1 MHSYFL
7 FMCQTENMLPYE
19 KWSFKACVPTS
30 NETLCN
36 NTPTE
41 YTSAMT
47 NRRSL
52 ELTKV
57 AHIYP
62 APMLHLHKPQSYLQS
77 HTPISVVKYMHK
89 TTNLTKV
96 YSSQFS
102 CHIHCIN
109 RWSLKSINNGGPGI
123 LVGIKGLPF
132 SQH

>member
-1 MHSYFL
+1 MQVCAFIFFVHVSGR
-7 FMCQTENMLPYE
+7 
-19 KWSFKACVPTS
+19 KWSFTACVPTS

-52 ELTKV
+52 RLST
-57 AHIYP
+57 YTQ
-62 APMLHLHKPQSYLQS
+62 HLRYTCINRKNIDISYLQS

-102 CHIHCIN
+102 CHTN
-109 RWSLKSINNGGPGI
+109 FSDRWSLKSINNGGPGI
-123 LVGIKGLPF
+123 LVGMKGLPF